1 MSKALP
7 RQPEVNVGLIGHVD
21 NGKTT
26 LVEALSG
33 VWTGRHSEELRRGI
47 TIRIGY
53 ADTGVYRCPVCQ
65 EPFNFMTSEQCPVH
79 GVKTEFV
86 RAVSFVDCP
95 GHHSLMVTML
105 SGAALLDGA
114 LFVAD
119 ARAPFPQPQDGEHL
133 LAAKILGINKLV
145 VVQNKIDLVSRDRA
159 VKNYEEI
166 TNYLEREGFGEFPVV
181 PVSAQHR
188 LGIEPLLYALQ
199 EIVPTQVRDPSK
211 PSRMPVLRSFDVN
224 VPGTPAKAL
233 KGAVIG
239 GSITQGVLRVG
250 DELEIVPGL
259 ARQKQGRTV
268 YEPLHTW
275 VTSLMA
281 GGRRVEQAFPGG
293 LTGVETTLDPSLGK
307 SDGLVGTIAG
317 APGTLPPTWTTL
329 TLEYTLFEKVLGVE
343 GDVAV
348 KQLAEKEVLVI
359 NALSSVSTGVVA
371 KRGHDRVE
379 IQLTRPVAA
388 DPGSK
393 VAISRK
399 IGTGWRLIGYGIIVG
414 S

>member
-1 MSKALP
+1 LP
-7 RQPEVNVGLIGHVD
+7 KQPEINIGLIGHVD

-53 ADTGVYRCPVCQ
+53 ADTGIYRCPQCR
-65 EPFNFMTSEQCPVH
+65 EPFNYMTSEQCPIH
-79 GVKTEFV
+79 GVRTEFM

-105 SGAALLDGA
+105 SGASLFDGA
-114 LFVAD
+114 MFVAD

-133 LAAKILGINKLV
+133 LAAKILGINRLV

-159 VKNYEEI
+159 IENYGEI
-166 TNYLEREGFGEFPVV
+166 VQYLQDEGFGDVPVI

-188 LGIEPLLYALQ
+188 FGIEPLLYALQ
-199 EIVPTQVRDPSK
+199 EVIPTPKRDPEK
-211 PSRMPVLRSFDVN
+211 PCRMPVLRSFDVN
-224 VPGTPAKAL
+224 PPGTPAKAV

-239 GSITQGVLRVG
+239 GSITQGVIRVG
-250 DELEIVPGL
+250 DELEIVPGV
-259 ARQKQGRTV
+259 ARQKQGRTS
-268 YEPLHTW
+268 YEPLYMW

-281 GGRRVEQAFPGG
+281 GGKKVEQAFPGG

-307 SDGLVGTIAG
+307 SDGLVGNIAG

-329 TLEYTLFEKVLGVE
+329 TLDYTLFEKVLGVE

-348 KQLAEKEVLVI
+348 RQITEKETLVI
-359 NALSSVSTGVVA
+359 NALSAVSTGVVT
-371 KRGHDRVE
+371 KRLHDSLE
-379 IQLTRPVAA
+379 IQLSRPVAA
-388 DPGSK
+388 DIGSK

-399 IGTGWRLIGYGIIVG
+399 IGTGWRLIGYGIITG
-414 S
+414 N